1 MQNIKDTTHILLR
14 EVKKTKINI
23 QAVIF
28 SKDRVET
35 SVTTCVNDNG
45 EKRYSIQRFSMRE
58 THEN

>member
-28 SKDRVET
+28 SKDRV
-35 SVTTCVNDNG
+35 
-45 EKRYSIQRFSMRE
+45 KRQ
-58 THEN
+58 